1 MEEPRVKAFR
11 ALKPP
16 CVELSQL
23 ALQYK
28 AKKTSSKDVIKSL
41 EFLLETLR
49 TVSQQADALD
59 SKLAEYAFFP
69 LSHIFRD
76 TKDLPVRAV
85 ELALQCLQILISK
98 GWRANLSSDLGKQLL
113 ILLSFLAGGSATDAK
128 VKEVNEELGTAAFD
142 CLAALFEATKYSFL
156 GSRVVSS
163 QDVPVLGHAV
173 TVMLD
178 GVSDSPSLGVRLA
191 ALKALDNL
199 ISGIT
204 DDEALK
210 NVFPGIVS
218 SLTRVLSSKA
228 VAKPSFRVLTA
239 SLATLTKILC
249 KVINDNKNEHPN
261 NGQSEAVAV
270 IKNDNERDEKK
281 SWVTATA
288 AQVKMA
294 LANIIPLRYHERSE
308 VRATLFQ
315 LCISVIQ
322 HCRRSLSQSIP
333 MLIDTLIVLRSQPSE
348 AERFNIFTLDSL
360 LAADADLLEIVKTS
374 LHDWI
379 VGLPRV
385 MQANDDTRKRRTIE
399 QISTGFKILQN
410 QDIRLNILNDSMTAN
425 LRASVSAAIQAS
437 SQIIRPVSERSLE
450 IGQLMQPNARSQ
462 STSFSPVLFNESSS
476 RDTITGLQKL
486 AVQLKDLSMST
497 SLQQGLTNTLR
508 NTSGDEQLASLWLS
522 VQLLNNALS
531 EMSAMDQFL
540 NLPAEHGAQEQF
552 LDDVY
557 SFSLDV
563 LGKSTFEDEDRWKL
577 QCLALETVAQ
587 QAQHQKYDFRPELV
601 DALYPILE
609 RLGSNNS
616 TLQHHAMTCLNIVST
631 ACSYSDPAT
640 LIIDNADY
648 LVNAIALKLNTFDI
662 SPQAPQVLVMMTKLC
677 GSSLIPYLDDLVE
690 SIFSILACYHGY
702 PALVSSLF
710 SVLNAIVEEASKA
723 PTPTITENQTR
734 DSLRPKIYKP
744 TTIPSLASLL
754 RSNLEQSTRPLS
766 SPPSPPPEQEEENKD
781 PTNEEVE
788 PTSPPRPSTPPPPH
802 PSKTHTLLTSIT
814 TLTPSHLTT
823 PSPSLRLSLLSLLA
837 TAIPILASNGTDT
850 FLPIAATLY
859 PALTT
864 RLFSFNSSKE
874 EGGGGEGVL
883 VVTAAA
889 NTLRVLCECAGDFL
903 FSRVEE
909 DWAHLEKL
917 YERVERGMREEV
929 RVLGRGKG
937 KGRERGGKE
946 IVRQGPKGL
955 KWRAWDAVV
964 RLILVL
970 VREVGVNFEMEDGVF
985 EMLGEW
991 AGERRDVRD
1000 VLEEV
1005 NADALWL
1012 VELREGRIEGLVR
1025 PQGVE
1030 GVEFRDVALSLDK

>member
-1 MEEPRVKAFR
+1 MEEPRIKAFR
-11 ALKPP
+11 SLKPP

-23 ALQYK
+23 TLQYK
-28 AKKTSSKDVIKSL
+28 GKKASSKDVIKSL
-41 EFLLETLR
+41 EILLETLK

-59 SKLAEYAFFP
+59 SKLAEYTFFP

-85 ELALQCLQILISK
+85 ELALQCLQILISN

-142 CLAALFEATKYSFL
+142 CLASLFEARKGLFL
-156 GSRVVSS
+156 GSRKVSS

-178 GVSDSPSLGVRLA
+178 GALDGPSLSVRLA
-191 ALKALDNL
+191 ALNALDNL

-218 SLTRVLSSKA
+218 SLTKVLSSKA
-228 VAKPSFRVLTA
+228 SAKTSFRVLTA

-249 KVINDNKNEHPN
+249 KIINDDKNENPN
-261 NGQSEAVAV
+261 NGQSEALTV
-270 IKNDNERDEKK
+270 IQNEDERDDSK

-294 LANIIPLRYHERSE
+294 LANIIPLRYHERPE

-315 LCISVIQ
+315 LCMSVIQ
-322 HCRRSLSQSIP
+322 YCRRSLSQSIP
-333 MLIDTLIVLRSQPSE
+333 ILIDTLIVLRSQPSE
-348 AERFNIFTLDSL
+348 AEKLNIFALDSL
-360 LAADADLLEIVKTS
+360 LAADAGLLEIVKSS

-385 MQANDDTRKRRTIE
+385 MQGNDDIRKRRTIE
-399 QISTGFKILQN
+399 QISTAFKILQN
-410 QDIRLNILNDSMTAN
+410 QDIRLDVLNDSMTAN

-437 SQIIRPVSERSLE
+437 SQQIRPVSESSLE
-450 IGQLMQPNARSQ
+450 IGRLMQPKNARSQ
-462 STSFSPVLFNESSS
+462 SMSFSPILFNESSS
-476 RDTITGLQKL
+476 RDTITGLQNL
-486 AVQLKDLSMST
+486 AVQLKDLPMST

-508 NTSGDEQLASLWLS
+508 NTFGDEQLASLWLS
-522 VQLLNNALS
+522 LQLLNNALS

-540 NLPAEHGAQEQF
+540 DLPPEHGAQEQF
-552 LDDVY
+552 LDNVY

-563 LGKSTFEDEDRWKL
+563 LGNSTFEDEDRWRL
-577 QCLALETVAQ
+577 QCLALETVAL

-631 ACSYSDPAT
+631 VCSYPDPAT
-640 LIIDNADY
+640 LITDNADY

-662 SPQAPQVLVMMTKLC
+662 SPQAPQVLVMMINLC

-710 SVLNAIVEEASKA
+710 SVLNAIVEEASKS
-723 PTPTITENQTR
+723 PTPTITENQNR

-744 TTIPSLASLL
+744 ITIPALASLL
-754 RSNLEQSTRPLS
+754 RSNAQQSTRPLS
-766 SPPSPPPEQEEENKD
+766 PPPSPPPEQGEEKKD

-788 PTSPPRPSTPPPPH
+788 STSPPRPSTPPPPQ
-802 PSKTHTLLTSIT
+802 PSKTHTLLTSIA

-823 PSPSLRLSLLSLLA
+823 PSPPLRISLLSLLT
-837 TAIPILASNGTDT
+837 TAIPVLASNGTDT

-859 PALTT
+859 PALIT
-864 RLFSFNSSKE
+864 RLFSFNNSKE
-874 EGGGGEGVL
+874 EGGGEGVL

-889 NTLRVLCECAGDFL
+889 NALRVLCECAGDFL

-909 DWAHLEKL
+909 DWLHLQKL

-929 RVLGRGKG
+929 RVLGKGKG
-937 KGRERGGKE
+937 KGREKGGKE
-946 IVRQGPKGL
+946 IMRQGPKGL
-955 KWRAWDAVV
+955 RWRAWDAVV
-964 RLILVL
+964 RLILVIA
-970 VREVGVNFEMEDGVF
+970 REVGVSPEMEDGVF
-985 EMLGEW
+985 AMLGEW
-991 AGERRDVRD
+991 ASERKDVRD

-1025 PQGVE
+1025 PQGVD
-1030 GVEFRDVALSLDK
+1030 GVDFRDVMLSLDK